1 MKSLVASFMLPLLLS
16 SIALAHPVTFEG
28 GTALY
33 LRASPKSTT
42 FEANYTLQRHFAL
55 GMTYAKVISESFYID
70 AVFLQANFL
79 LKRWNFE
86 KAQANFYLS
95 GGYGY
100 GFERERSLSSQGL
113 MATQIDFETDRFYTA
128 LNGRAFYQ
136 NGTWPYTLR
145 YRIGFAPYLA
155 EYKEVQSW
163 LVLQST
169 YFPSLNPQPDLTLLM
184 RFFYRNVLWEIGAD
198 TQGRPWLQLMVH
210 L

>member
-1 MKSLVASFMLPLLLS
+1 MLMLSLLLS
-16 SIALAHPVTFEG
+16 SAALAHPVTFED

-33 LRASPKSTT
+33 LRASPKATT

-55 GMTYAKVISESFYID
+55 GMTYAKVMSDSLYID
-70 AVFLQANFL
+70 AVFLQANLL

-86 KAQANFYLS
+86 KAQANLYLS

-100 GFERERSLSSQGL
+100 GFDRERSHSGRGL
-113 MATQIDFETDRFYTA
+113 MAIQADFETDRFYTA
-128 LNGRAFYQ
+128 FNGRVFYQ
-136 NGTWPYTLR
+136 DDTWPYSLR
-145 YRIGFAPYLA
+145 YRLGFAPYLA

-169 YFPSLNPQPDLTLLM
+169 YFPSLNPRPRLTLLM
-184 RFFYRNVLWEIGAD
+184 RFFYRSVLWEIGAD